1 MNIRNQAV
9 FSYRNQDLINYRHYI
24 HNNANNNILYKTNHE
39 DEFFQATSFDKT
51 TFKGLEIRAVENRK
65 EIARLYKLFYES
77 VNKNLP
83 SFGNPILD
91 FFENLIEKIVAIPF
105 LYDTK
110 DKNKIFEI
118 ILKDNKI
125 IGGYYLKINPEDS
138 SGYLNFI
145 ALSDKFKRTKT
156 GFACLSK
163 MANSIAKNLQQ
174 NDLNELTWETNYT
187 NLQARKLFKKL
198 NAENIG
204 QANPTIPLLG
214 FKISTEDF
222 KNNIEKLSKKII

>member
-1 MNIRNQAV
+1 MQNKDTFKNLRN
-9 FSYRNQDLINYRHYI
+9 YILGLKNQLLEMELENKEEYKVKLDLIYNKIKSPVFRI
-24 HNNANNNILYKTNHE
+24 GFISTFSTGKSTIINALL
-39 DEFFQATSFDKT
+39 
-51 TFKGLEIRAVENRK
+51 GK
-65 EIARLYKLFYES
+65 EI
-77 VNKNLP
+77 LP
-83 SFGNPILD
+83 VA
-91 FFENLIEKIVAIPF
+91 EKSTTGCITTIT
-105 LYDTK
+105 YGEE
-110 DKNKIFEI
+110 DKVEI

>member
-1 MNIRNQAV
+1 
-9 FSYRNQDLINYRHYI
+9 
-24 HNNANNNILYKTNHE
+24 
-39 DEFFQATSFDKT
+39 
-51 TFKGLEIRAVENRK
+51 
-65 EIARLYKLFYES
+65 
-77 VNKNLP
+77 
-83 SFGNPILD
+83 
-91 FFENLIEKIVAIPF
+91 
-105 LYDTK
+105 
-110 DKNKIFEI
+110 
-118 ILKDNKI
+118 
-125 IGGYYLKINPEDS
+125 
-138 SGYLNFI
+138 
-145 ALSDKFKRTKT
+145 
-156 GFACLSK
+156 

>member
-1 MNIRNQAV
+1 MNIKNQAI
-9 FSYRNQDLINYRHYI
+9 FTYRNQDLINCKYNI
-24 HNNANNNILYKTNHE
+24 HNTANNNILYKTNYE
-39 DEFFQATSFDKT
+39 YEFFQATSFDKT

-65 EIARLYKLFYES
+65 EIAKLYKLFYES

-125 IGGYYLKINPEDS
+125 IGGYSLKINPENS
-138 SGYLNFI
+138 SGYINFI
-145 ALSDKFKRTKT
+145 TLSDKFKKTKT
-156 GFACLSK
+156 GFSCLLK
-163 MANSIAKNLQQ
+163 IANSITKRLQQ
-174 NDLNELTWETNYT
+174 NNLKELTWETNYT